1 MEKMK
6 YMIVAFLLFALTNC
20 KEKSVDNNA
29 PSDDQYI
36 RLSPE
41 FERVLIEAN
50 IDPDKVADEQV
61 RYADIKA
68 VDSLNITLHGNNL
81 SLLGLEYFKNLK
93 YLKLATFQP
102 GTNEQN
108 GYYYAFAN
116 GVNKTYVPPLDT
128 LDVSRNE
135 NLQYLDCSG
144 RSDGGGYK
152 SSIKFLK
159 LGNNNQL
166 REIVAQF
173 TMLDS
178 VDLAQAPSLEHLDIS
193 GCYSLAT
200 LRICNN
206 PKLTTLRSPQVRLLY
221 VPSLKGVKATWETGG
236 SALLE
241 CSKSK

>member
-1 MEKMK
+1 MK
-6 YMIVAFLLFALTNC
+6 YIIIAFLLLALTNC
-20 KEKSVDNNA
+20 KEKSVDTDS
-29 PSDDQYI
+29 PHDDQYI

-50 IDPDKVADEQV
+50 IDPDKVADGQV
-61 RYADIKA
+61 RYAAIKA

-102 GTNEQN
+102 STNERN

-128 LDVSRNE
+128 LDVSHNE

-144 RSDGGGYK
+144 HSDGGGYK
-152 SSIKFLK
+152 SSIKYLK
-159 LGNNNQL
+159 LGNNHQL

-173 TMLDS
+173 TMFDS
-178 VDLAQAPSLEHLDIS
+178 VDLSQAPNLQHLDVS
-193 GCYSLAT
+193 ECYSLAT
-200 LRICNN
+200 LKICNN
-206 PKLTTLRSPQVRLLY
+206 PKLTTLRSPQVKLLY
-221 VPSLKGVKATWETGG
+221 VPSPKAVKATWHTGG
-236 SALLE
+236 GALLE
-241 CSKSK
+241 CI